1 MKEITASKRF
11 FCSKECLD
19 HKGCNSFAYLTT
31 ATTGNCQLSTSVD
44 GVSVGGDV
52 AAEIYKKVPTEPKV
66 SAIIAVIVVVIVI
79 VMVMT
84 MTVTVT
90 VTVTV
95 IVIVILVVI
104 LVVTMTITM
113 TMMMTMTMM

>member
-1 MKEITASKRF
+1 MKEVTASKRF

-66 SAIIAVIVVVIVI
+66 SAIIAVIVIMIAIVI
-79 VMVMT
+79 VT
-84 MTVTVT
+84 ATVADDDDDDDDDDNNNDDDDNNNNNNNNTSHNC
-90 VTVTV
+90 
-95 IVIVILVVI
+95 
-104 LVVTMTITM
+104 
-113 TMMMTMTMM
+113 